1 MSAPTGGE
9 QNRVALPVATATPNL
24 RFDRT
29 SDDSRYVKH
38 MARDPAVAIRY
49 TTSERPMEKL
59 RVAMIVRH
67 PNSKPDR
74 AEIIGS

>member
-1 MSAPTGGE
+1 MSTPTGGE
-9 QNRVALPVATATPNL
+9 QNREALPVATATANL

-29 SDDSRYVKH
+29 SDGSRYLKH

-49 TTSERPMEKL
+49 ITSERPMEKL
-59 RVAMIVRH
+59 CVTSIVRH
-67 PNSKPDR
+67 PNSTPDR